1 MNPFGS
7 PQGGAF
13 QAPSS
18 SMKPGLF
25 QGFGQ
30 QNPSGSQGQSF
41 LQPPAFGQ
49 QSAAFQPAVQ
59 SGSMFGQRSVV
70 NQPAPQGG
78 SIFGQPS
85 VVSQPGG
92 QGGYVFG
99 QSSNPPAGQSGN
111 IFGQPSNQSPAQGN
125 SIFGQPSNQSPAQGN
140 SIFGQPSNQ
149 SPAQGNS
156 IFGQP
161 SNQPTAQSA
170 SMFGQASAVNQPSAQ
185 SGSVFGQHSAGNQPS
200 GLSGSIFGQTSAVN
214 QPSAP
219 SGSIFGQTSVV
230 NQLGAQ
236 SGSIFGQPT
245 MTNQP
250 AAQVGSVFG
259 QQSVVNQPEPQSGSI
274 FGQPSTA
281 NQSATQ
287 SGSIFGQPSTANQPA
302 TQSGSIFGQPS
313 TANQP
318 ATQSGSI
325 FGQPSTANQPAT
337 QSGSIFGQLPAQ
349 AQPPMSKAPA
359 FGQPPVETSSSAV
372 AFGLNQS
379 SVFGQSPSFVQPS
392 AFGQHSDLGKAP
404 PAFGSH
410 LKPSGSTASNPS
422 FVQPA
427 SSEFSAPQNVNQNR
441 GFGPPEFSFKPPN
454 EAVFKPIFS
463 GSPEPPSS
471 RAPAP
476 SGPSAG
482 FSLLVGTKP
491 PVFSC
496 FPQPAA
502 PPPGPNPP
510 SGGGSGGPQFS
521 FTNPAAPPGPSS
533 TAEPTTPSSFSFT
546 SSSLQTQPMLFPPAF
561 GDPKSEFDPEDKEA
575 PEPSVFTRL
584 SKAAKRKDDLAA
596 SGPEKPGGEDDAP
609 TPPDADSPR
618 PPAKRPVVRARGIAA
633 GLFSRALSGIR
644 KDQSNPVRREAP
656 KEPPRPPAA
665 LGPPAGGPS
674 LVLEEP
680 EEAQR
685 DEPPAKTLTAL
696 SRDTA
701 EKPEDSGPSD
711 PLTSASEPLTPV
723 GRGPRRD
730 SVDSLSGASPS
741 DLTTIVVRNVPPS
754 LNKKDVIQKHFA
766 RFGKVGRIF
775 CRPNKNQAV
784 VHFHDHASAVKAK
797 RRGMVLHRHE
807 LLLLWQKKKQSPGDK
822 GSRAPAEPDRTAAES
837 PKVDE
842 PKPGCSPL
850 RRPALMPPA
859 PGGHASFR
867 QSSPVRRPSPAR
879 LLPFDSEPQKEN
891 VSESQGSERLVPSS
905 LVHLVG
911 QVAETAEDKYRLLEQ
926 RDKVLRQGRPKRT
939 DLDLS
944 KVFVGT
950 CPDMCP
956 EKERYMR
963 ETRNQLSVYEVVPNT
978 EVVDHAA
985 AIKEY
990 SRSSADQEEPLPHEL
1005 RPLPVL
1011 SMTMDYLVT
1020 QILDRGPDSHRDW
1033 YDFVWNRTRGIRKDI
1048 TQQRLCCPHT
1058 VSLIEK
1064 CTRFHVHCAHHL
1076 CEQHMSSFDPKI
1088 NNENMTKCL
1097 QSLKEMYEDLA
1108 TQQTFCPLEAEFR
1121 QYSVLL
1127 KLNDGDIL
1135 REVQRFRH
1143 EVRKSPEVRFAVQA
1157 FAAVSSNN
1165 FVRFF
1170 KLVKGASYLSSC
1182 LLHRYF
1188 NQVRSKALKALI
1200 AAHTF
1205 GSRSTPFPVDDIV
1218 RMLMFRSASEATDF
1232 VQQYG
1237 LNVND
1242 GLVEL
1247 SRIVFQEPELPLSLK
1262 RSEVILSKKAPL
1274 IGEVVN
1280 GGPVPDPPQHR
1291 PVCSFDSHNRYR
1303 GDGLLAEPGFGY
1315 VNPRGAAAAQT
1326 ADSVEVSSP
1335 PRVEAPPPPIVVPD
1349 APAETGEPFPPAAPT
1364 FPPVALPEPAKPP
1377 SPPPKPQPL
1386 YSEED
1391 VLAAAES
1398 LLEEVVEA
1406 EVRALADGGASIA
1419 RAALRESEAQLEVLV
1434 QEVLEQMM
1442 TEVSASEIR
1451 LEQER
1456 LAEERRRLEEARR
1469 RQERQAFLAQFSCS
1483 LCSEVVQQVVAEV
1496 VRETA
1501 AAEIQEAVDEE
1512 AERLARCSHE
1522 VCSSL
1527 IEETLAADVAQLAE
1541 DVLEAQLERIHK
1553 FIKRWSD
1560 VVAVRR
1566 QLKRQMRS
1574 FPAAP
1579 CCVDPRFKLRAL
1591 APSAPQRPSMADL
1604 ARGLVDLGNA
1614 GMLAVSSTRLLQMR
1628 RGAVHQMRVQSFYQQ
1643 LLEETCWK
1651 PLDLPALATEN
1662 VPNPTDRIF
1671 WKVLLLLPSEREA
1684 GPADRILSDWLEV
1697 KLGAD
1702 SDSEE
1707 QRDGTL
1713 RTLCVSNSLQDN
1725 EHRTHKVHITVKA
1738 SRGPLTDAGLSG
1750 AEERCELRGAAAIMM
1765 LLPLLQAEQAEQ
1777 DVPLLSALLQLKQL
1791 QQISSWSC
1799 PLPLVVLV
1807 PWQRGAAD
1815 AERLEEA
1822 LRLQALMEEELISD
1836 FLLVFIPESTS
1847 DLQGSQ
1853 QLTQAVRW
1861 LLARRPLTPPLSCR
1875 PLVQLVEAALS
1886 REFCPRV
1893 YSDRQNRAAAGLPR
1907 QGPAPAVRLYNA
1919 VLAHVADGVASP
1931 ELSCLSW
1938 PPAEFSEPETREVV
1952 PHLGWNSAPQLD
1964 WLRAA
1969 LLGLQ
1974 LPEWEELPA
1983 ADSWPDLCAAI
1994 FRYAAH
2000 VPTSRHSQPLLMSRL
2015 ENLLERVRLTPPLAR
2030 RHRPGPTQ
2038 GGVGPGAACS
2048 PIPWDDVVLI
2058 FIDHKLKDWQ
2068 PAGPPA
2074 APDSLTADGE
2084 VLVFF
2089 PSGSL
2094 DGFRPP
2100 AEWVLAVDRTHRETQ
2115 QEEEEGWAPGP
2126 SALRSAPA
2134 LRQKLFHSRVEA
2146 PDSPDAP
2153 GAPDAPDSPGA
2164 PGAPPPCLDIT
2175 HTPSTEELLAHRV
2188 LQNLEEEKAESRR
2201 SLEQL
2206 QRWLDGDPLDH
2217 LVTPLF
2223 IPSSTLLSSPSTM
2236 RVSAPAAA
2244 AQKPETEERV
2254 DGASWAAGSGSSR
2267 SGSSRSGSSGSAAP
2281 PVPLAQRLQELQQ
2294 QIVASREEER
2304 ACRLKLSSL
2313 LSIVD
2318 D

>member
-7 PQGGAF
+7 PHGGAF

-18 SMKPGLF
+18 SMKSGLF

-41 LQPPAFGQ
+41 LQPPGFGQ
-49 QSAAFQPAVQ
+49 QSAALQPAVQ
-59 SGSMFGQRSVV
+59 SGSIFGQQSVV
-70 NQPAPQGG
+70 NQPAPQGD
-78 SIFGQPS
+78 SIFGLPS

-92 QGGYVFG
+92 QGGY
-99 QSSNPPAGQSGN
+99 
-111 IFGQPSNQSPAQGN
+111 
-125 SIFGQPSNQSPAQGN
+125 
-140 SIFGQPSNQ
+140 
-149 SPAQGNS
+149 

-161 SNQPTAQSA
+161 SNQPTAQSG
-170 SMFGQASAVNQPSAQ
+170 SIFGQSSTVNQPSAQ
-185 SGSVFGQHSAGNQPS
+185 SGSVFGQHSVVNQPS
-200 GLSGSIFGQTSAVN
+200 GLSGSIFGQTTVN

-219 SGSIFGQTSVV
+219 NGSIFGQTSVV
-230 NQLGAQ
+230 NQPGNQ
-236 SGSIFGQPT
+236 SGSIFGQPPAT
-245 MTNQP
+245 HQP
-250 AAQVGSVFG
+250 AAQVGPVFG
-259 QQSVVNQPEPQSGSI
+259 QQPVNQSGSI
-274 FGQPSTA
+274 FGQPSTATQPATQSGSIFGQLSAANQPATQSGSIFGQLSTANQPATQSGSIFGQLSAA

-287 SGSIFGQPSTANQPA
+287 SGSIFGQPSTATQPATQSGSIFGQLSATNQPA
-302 TQSGSIFGQPS
+302 TQSGSIFGQ
-313 TANQP
+313 A
-318 ATQSGSI
+318 
-325 FGQPSTANQPAT
+325 
-337 QSGSIFGQLPAQ
+337 PAQ

-359 FGQPPVETSSSAV
+359 FGQPPVVTSSSAA

-392 AFGQHSDLGKAP
+392 AFGQRSALGKAP
-404 PAFGSH
+404 PAFGSP
-410 LKPSGSTASNPS
+410 PSGSTASNPS

-427 SSEFSAPQNVNQNR
+427 SSLFSAPQNVNQNR

-463 GSPEPPSS
+463 GSPEPPSG
-471 RAPAP
+471 RGPAP

-482 FSLLVGTKP
+482 FS
-491 PVFSC
+491 
-496 FPQPAA
+496 QPAA
-502 PPPGPNPP
+502 TPSGPNPP
-510 SGGGSGGPQFS
+510 SGCDSGGPRFS

-546 SSSLQTQPMLFPPAF
+546 PSSLQTQPSPFSSFISPPAF
-561 GDPKSEFDPEDKEA
+561 GKPKSEFGPEDKVA
-575 PEPSVFTRL
+575 LEPNVFARF
-584 SKAAKRKDDLAA
+584 SKAAKRKDDPAA

-609 TPPDADSPR
+609 APLDVDSPR
-618 PPAKRPVVRARGIAA
+618 HPAKRPVVRARGIAG
-633 GLFSRALSGIR
+633 GLFRQAVIGIR
-644 KDQSNPVRREAP
+644 KEQSIPVRREAP

-665 LGPPAGGPS
+665 LGPPAVGPAERPS

-680 EEAQR
+680 EETQG
-685 DEPPAKTLTAL
+685 DEPPAKTLTAPAL

-711 PLTSASEPLTPV
+711 PLTSASEALTPV

-730 SVDSLSGASPS
+730 SMDSLSGVSPS
-741 DLTTIVVRNVPPS
+741 DLTTIMVRNVPPS

-766 RFGKVGRIF
+766 RFGKVGKIF

-784 VHFHDHASAVKAK
+784 VHFDDHASAAKAK
-797 RRGMVLHRHE
+797 RRGKVLHRHE

-822 GSRAPAEPDRTAAES
+822 GSRAPAEPDQTAAES
-837 PKVDE
+837 PKAEE

-850 RRPALMPPA
+850 RRPTLMPPA
-859 PGGHASFR
+859 LGGHASFR
-867 QSSPVRRPSPAR
+867 QSSPLRRPSPAK
-879 LLPFDSEPQKEN
+879 LLPFDSEPHKEN
-891 VSESQGSERLVPSS
+891 VTESQGSERLVPSS

-963 ETRNQLSVYEVVPNT
+963 ETRNQLSVYEVVQNT

-1011 SMTMDYLVT
+1011 SRTMDYLVT
-1020 QILDRGPDSHRDW
+1020 QIMDRGPDSHRDW

-1076 CEQHMSSFDPKI
+1076 CEQHMSSFDAKI

-1135 REVQRFRH
+1135 REVQQFRD
-1143 EVRKSPEVRFAVQA
+1143 EVRKSLEVKFAVQA

-1200 AAHTF
+1200 TAHTF
-1205 GSRSTPFPVDDIV
+1205 GTRSTPFPVDDIV
-1218 RMLMFRSASEATDF
+1218 RMLMFRSASEAADF

-1247 SRIVFQEPELPLSLK
+1247 SRNFQEPELPLSLK

-1280 GGPVPDPPQHR
+1280 GGRVPDPPQHR
-1291 PVCSFDSHNRYR
+1291 PVCSFDSYNRYR
-1303 GDGLLAEPGFGY
+1303 GDGLLAEPDYGY
-1315 VNPRGAAAAQT
+1315 VNPRGAGAAQT
-1326 ADSVEVSSP
+1326 ADSVVVSSP
-1335 PRVEAPPPPIVVPD
+1335 PRVEAPPPPPVIVPD
-1349 APAETGEPFPPAAPT
+1349 APAETGEPFPPAAPI
-1364 FPPVALPEPAKPP
+1364 FQPIAPPEPTKPP

-1386 YSEED
+1386 YNEED
-1391 VLAAAES
+1391 VLAAAEA

-1406 EVRALADGGASIA
+1406 EVRALADGGASYA
-1419 RAALRESEAQLEVLV
+1419 RAALRESEAQLEVVV

-1501 AAEIQEAVDEE
+1501 AAEIQVAVDEQ
-1512 AERLARCSHE
+1512 AERLARCSDQI
-1522 VCSSL
+1522 CSSL

-1614 GMLAVSSTRLLQMR
+1614 GVLTVSSTRLLRMR

-1684 GPADRILSDWLEV
+1684 GPADRVLSDWLEV

-1702 SDSEE
+1702 SESEE

-1713 RTLCVSNSLQDN
+1713 RTLRVSNSLQDN
-1725 EHRTHKVHITVKA
+1725 GHRTHKVHVTVKA

-1791 QQISSWSC
+1791 QQISSWNC

-1822 LRLQALMEEELISD
+1822 LQLQALMEEELISD
-1836 FLLVFIPESTS
+1836 FLLVFIPDSTS

-1853 QLTQAVRW
+1853 QLTRAVRW
-1861 LLARRPLTPPLSCR
+1861 LLARRPPTPPLSCR
-1875 PLVQLVEAALS
+1875 PLVQLVEATLS
-1886 REFCPRV
+1886 QEFCPRV
-1893 YSDRQNRAAAGLPR
+1893 YSNRQNRAAARLPC

-1919 VLAHVADGVASP
+1919 VLAHVADRVASP

-1938 PPAEFSEPETREVV
+1938 PPAEFSEPETREFI
-1952 PHLGWNSAPQLD
+1952 PHLGWNSPLQLG
-1964 WLRAA
+1964 WLRTA

-1983 ADSWPDLCAAI
+1983 ADSWPDLCASI

-2000 VPTSRHSQPLLMSRL
+2000 IPTSRHSQPLLMSRL
-2015 ENLLERVRLTPPLAR
+2015 ENLLERVRLTPPLSR
-2030 RHRPGPTQ
+2030 RPRPGLTR
-2038 GGVGPGAACS
+2038 GGIGPGAACS
-2048 PIPWDDVVLI
+2048 LIPWDDVVLI

-2068 PAGPPA
+2068 PTGPPA

-2115 QEEEEGWAPGP
+2115 QEEEEGWAPAP

-2134 LRQKLFHSRVEA
+2134 LRQKLFHSQVE
-2146 PDSPDAP
+2146 AP
-2153 GAPDAPDSPGA
+2153 GAPED
-2164 PGAPPPCLDIT
+2164 PGAPPPLLDIT
-2175 HTPSTEELLAHRV
+2175 HTPSAEELLAHRV

-2217 LVTPLF
+2217 LATPLF

-2244 AQKPETEERV
+2244 QKLETEERV
-2254 DGASWAAGSGSSR
+2254 DGASRSGASGSGASR
-2267 SGSSRSGSSGSAAP
+2267 SGASRSAAP
-2281 PVPLAQRLQELQQ
+2281 PVPLARRLQALQQ
-2294 QIVASREEER
+2294 QIVASREEEQT
-2304 ACRLKLSSL
+2304 CRLKLSAL